1 MKKLIAAA
9 MLAVTASAWAQ
20 SNVKVEDAW
29 VRGTVAQQK
38 STGAFMRL
46 TAQKDARLVSAS
58 SPVAGVTEVHEMAM
72 DKDVMRM
79 RAVEAL
85 PLPAGKTVELKPGGY
100 HVMLLDLKGPVK
112 AGETVPLTLVFEDA
126 QAKRETLE
134 LQLPVRALGAAAATP
149 AEGMQHQH
157 GHKH

>member
-85 PLPAGKTVELKPGGY
+85 PLPAGKTVELKPGGF